1 MEDPSSAQ
9 AVLQLRPQALYN
21 INILSKQASKQASQR
36 ASKQAS
42 RQAGKQASRQA
53 GRQAGKAP
61 PGILLVSS
69 PRRPQNNSSHRK
81 QHLSLQIKSFC
92 QPVLNLS
99 SQRMASKTHVI
110 AMRSWFVLNWV
121 ALRALQ
127 AQDISATAQL
137 EKDFV
142 SGSCFPRKHCVKG
155 SSTRNCSN
163 VRPLR
168 CAKR

>member
-9 AVLQLRPQALYN
+9 AVLQLRPQALY
-21 INILSKQASKQASQR
+21 NILSKQASKQASQR

-99 SQRMASKTHVI
+99 SQRMASKMHVI
-110 AMRSWFVLNWV
+110 